1 MKYKK
6 RLDEVA
12 RHISKKSQISEGFIS
27 NLLYKFFTKKLKS
40 NPDVQNAYNRTMK
53 AASELDAAIE
63 DWKRNYPNDPLP
75 PIFNK

>member
-1 MKYKK
+1 MKYRN

-63 DWKRNYPNDPLP
+63 DWKRSYPNDPLP